1 MSRAAIPAANPKH
14 HFPAPDPH
22 LEPTGGD
29 PRRSIGSANL
39 AEFFVTVAISV
50 TFLFHLNFAEYG
62 GIVLGLVIGGAI
74 AAPLAGYLI
83 RIMPQKVALCLVGI
97 VVSSQAVVSIYG
109 LFSA

>member
-1 MSRAAIPAANPKH
+1 MGAARRFLLVA
-14 HFPAPDPH
+14 
-22 LEPTGGD
+22 TGGD

-62 GIVLGLVIGGAI
+62 AIVLGLVIGGAV

-83 RIMPQKVALCLVGI
+83 CIMPQKLALALVGI
-97 VVSSQAVVSIYG
+97 VVSSQAILSIYN